1 MPRNPSMA
9 IAQSVVMLTAAIAIE
24 VRRVANYV
32 TSSELR
38 AEKAVKSNCVKR
50 CRVACRD
57 RNPSRPAAESVDQ
70 QITCRESRK

>member
-1 MPRNPSMA
+1 MPRNPSIA
-9 IAQSVVMLTAAIAIE
+9 IAQSVVMSTAATE

-32 TSSELR
+32 TSGELR